1 MRKTLLAL
9 SLTAATAV
17 ALATPSVAQ
26 DRYHH
31 RHHHG
36 HYVAPVTGA
45 VAGTVAGVG
54 LYHGWYTVA
63 GTSAAAS
70 SVAGSIAAGGIAG
83 VGTIAAIDAVTTPCR
98 GFHALFGGSGCVNGE
113 YVGPQAMYGPRGHV
127 R

>member
-26 DRYHH
+26 ERYHH
-31 RHHHG
+31 PSA
-36 HYVAPVTGA
+36 APVVGIAT
-45 VAGTVAGVG
+45 GTVVGVG
-54 LYHGWYTVA
+54 LYNGWW
-63 GTSAAAS
+63 TSASTATAAS
-70 SVAGSIAAGGIAG
+70 SVAGSAAIGGIAG
-83 VGTIAAIDAVTTPCR
+83 VGTVAAIDAVASPCR

-113 YVGPQAMYGPRGHV
+113 YVGHQAMYGPRRHV